1 MKRTILSIVLFGV
14 LTASCHAQEHI
25 AEVVEQL
32 IKTYPRAQHRIEY
45 RYEQEDSHIV
55 RQETRYDFREMRD
68 AMSASDV
75 DLLLRSYEK
84 AWDSANPAVDKCVK
98 YAYKDTICSTIVYHP
113 DKPLNSELMNH
124 LNISAFWGGN
134 NGYLLFDAKGECFSV
149 VTNRTMRNE
158 GEAGVADFSPIVQA
172 FKEICC
178 GHEVDSVRVRYT
190 GKHGSFRFH
199 RGEGKGWTTGTRYT
213 IRKGTEADYLTL
225 QEAFMSFMGS
235 KKAVNLIKYN
245 HSVMIKDEVGK
256 RFLIASLN
264 RLNPDGCVNF
274 MCATFEDEICIPANW
289 VFTDFFNDGVTQ
301 HTDVSRLDSIY
312 DALANRSGVSKTEVK
327 YTGSF
332 NGECSGFTWQRG
344 WGKGWTK
351 GVRIGVGHIGE
362 EESEH
367 IRSVFQSYE
376 DMLGRVIVT
385 PDMVATYEE
394 GTCTFYGFA
403 TDKEGRAYFVKAATE
418 GEICIPKDWTTR
430 NYFKGS
436 EEPVANKADDK
447 TKRLLGLSRLWAG
460 VRQNFVFMD
469 RMTADWDSLYVVLIP
484 RMEAAQSNRE
494 AVLLLKYMIAQVR
507 DGHTY
512 VAGEEG
518 IPFPLT
524 TKLIGNKVYVDYVF
538 SSALT
543 GQGVKR
549 GIELTA
555 IDHMPVADYA
565 QKYIEPYVA
574 SSTPQWT
581 KHVTFEGFGLTR
593 RGYGENITLSFRDGK
608 RDFDINGTVEKVGG
622 QAWDLKREEDIMQF
636 SKLKGN
642 IGYLKI
648 SSFND
653 SKLTEEFDSC
663 YSDLLR
669 TRALIIDLRGN
680 GGGNS
685 GNADYILRHLSA
697 DSIKTASWRSPQ
709 HIPAFTSWG
718 YKDAW
723 YEQPSGYMQPVENK
737 KIYDKPV
744 VVLIDNGTFS
754 AAEDFCGVFVSM
766 KRGIL
771 IGQPTGGS
779 TGNGVRIP
787 LIPETMTWANI
798 CSKHDTAPDGTEFVG
813 KGFMP
818 DIPVEEDYQSYF
830 IDKTDKCVTTALR
843 MLSR

>member
-1 MKRTILSIVLFGV
+1 MKRRILLMLLFGAIIM
-14 LTASCHAQEHI
+14 TSRAQEDI
-25 AEVVEQL
+25 AKVTERL
-32 IKTYPRAQHRIEY
+32 IDAYPDALHRIEY
-45 RYEQEDSHIV
+45 RYEQKDSNAV
-55 RQETRYDFREMRD
+55 RLEVRYDFKSKRD
-68 AMSASDV
+68 ALSAV
-75 DLLLRSYEK
+75 DAELLLKAYEE
-84 AWDSANPAVDKCVK
+84 AWKNVNPATDKCVR
-98 YAYKDTICSTIVYHP
+98 YAYKDTICSTIVYNP
-113 DKPLNSELMNH
+113 NKPLNNELMNH
-124 LNISAFWGGN
+124 LNVSAFWGGN
-134 NGYLLFDAKGECFSV
+134 NGYLLFDATGEYFSV
-149 VTNRTMRNE
+149 VTNKTMRSE
-158 GEAGVADFSPIVQA
+158 GEAGTADFSPIMQA
-172 FKEICC
+172 FKKMCH
-178 GHEVDSVRVRYT
+178 GREVDSVRVRYT
-190 GKHGSFRFH
+190 GKRGSFRFH

-213 IRKGTEADYLTL
+213 IIKGTEADYQAL
-225 QEAFMSFMGS
+225 QEAFMSFMNS

-264 RLNPDGCVNF
+264 RLKPDRSVNF
-274 MCATFEDEICIPANW
+274 MCATFEDEICIPINW
-289 VFTDFFNDGVTQ
+289 EFTDFFNNGVTK

-312 DALANRSGVSKTEVK
+312 DALAGRSGVSKTEVK

-332 NGECSGFTWQRG
+332 NSECSGFTWQRG
-344 WGKGWTK
+344 WGKGWTR
-351 GVRIGVGHIGE
+351 GVRIEVGHIGK

-367 IRSVFQSYE
+367 IRSIFQSYK
-376 DMLGRVIVT
+376 DMLGYVIVK

-403 TDKEGRAYFVKAATE
+403 TDKEGKGYFMKATTE

-436 EEPVANKADDK
+436 EEPATNKADVK
-447 TKRLLGLSRLWAG
+447 TRRLFGLSRLWAG
-460 VRQNFVFMD
+460 VRENFAFMD
-469 RMTADWDSLYVVLIP
+469 RVTVNWDSLYAAMIP
-484 RMEAAQSNRE
+484 RMEAAKSDAE
-494 AVLLLKYMIAQVR
+494 AVRLLKYMAAQLH

-512 VAGEEG
+512 IIGG
-518 IPFPLT
+518 NDKSLPLT
-524 TKLIGNKVYVDYVF
+524 TKLIGDKVYVDKVF
-538 SSALT
+538 SSTLI
-543 GQGVKR
+543 GKGIRRGVEITTVA
-549 GIELTA
+549 GL
-555 IDHMPVADYA
+555 PVTDYA
-565 QKYIEPYVA
+565 REYLIPYVP

-581 KHVTFEGFGLTR
+581 KYVVYENFGLTKR
-593 RGYGENITLSFRDGK
+593 EAGEYLTLGIKDGK
-608 RDFDINGTVEKVGG
+608 RNFALSVKVGG
-622 QAWDLKREEDIMQF
+622 EKWDLPHEEEIMKF
-636 SKLKGN
+636 SKMRNG

-648 SSFND
+648 SSFGY
-653 SKLTEEFDSC
+653 SELKEMFDSC
-663 YSDLLR
+663 YSDLLQ

-697 DSIKTASWRSPQ
+697 DSIKTASWKSPQ

-718 YKDAW
+718 YKDTW
-723 YEQPSGYMQPVENK
+723 YEQPSGYMQPIENK
-737 KIYDKPV
+737 TIYDKPV

-754 AAEDFCGVFVSM
+754 AAEDFCGIFVSM
-766 KRGIL
+766 KRGVL

-787 LIPETMTWANI
+787 LIPGTTTWANI